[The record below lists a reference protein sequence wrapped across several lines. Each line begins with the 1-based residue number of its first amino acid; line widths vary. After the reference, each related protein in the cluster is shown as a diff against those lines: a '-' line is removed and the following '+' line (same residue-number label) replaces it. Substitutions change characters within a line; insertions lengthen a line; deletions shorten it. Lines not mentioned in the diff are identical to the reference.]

1 LAKSAE
7 ERVFDYLR
15 KLEGV
20 EELSPSGHAGLLRL
34 AQHLQDISQGT
45 TPWLAL
51 SRFLFD
57 RSDYVRTVLS
67 GQTPSDELR
76 RVAVRQLLDLLRNMP
91 SHGRGSPIS
100 RALNR
105 IRHMILLSDERD
117 LDLWRICRERG
128 EIVLADVH
136 THPGGAGQSES
147 DRMHPMIAEPGH
159 VALIVPR
166 FAMEP
171 VRLGEIGLYR
181 YLGGFRWDTPRA
193 ALLRPTLSIHG

>member
-1 LAKSAE
+1 MIYSIRLLIARLFGRPPDLSIAP
-7 ERVFDYLR
+7 RLWQYL
-15 KLEGV
+15 L
-20 EELSPSGHAGLLRL
+20 AGLR
-34 AQHLQDISQGT
+34 ARGRGRRESG
-45 TPWLAL
+45 A
-51 SRFLFD
+51 FLLGPAA
-57 RSDYVRTVLS
+57 RS
-67 GQTPSDELR
+67 R
-76 RVAVRQLLDLLRNMP
+76 RVTSIVFY
-91 SHGRGSPIS
+91 
-100 RALNR
+100 
-105 IRHMILLSDERD
+105 DEID
-117 LDLWRICRERG
+117 PAAFDTGIVVIDGGCIGDLWRICRERG